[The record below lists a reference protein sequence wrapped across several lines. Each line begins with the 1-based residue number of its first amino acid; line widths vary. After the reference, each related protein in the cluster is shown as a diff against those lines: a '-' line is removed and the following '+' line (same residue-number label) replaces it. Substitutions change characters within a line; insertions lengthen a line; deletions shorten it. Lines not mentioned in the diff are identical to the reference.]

1 MGRAKV
7 VKYRNNRYQGSLSD
21 KECDILEMLLQTN
34 SVPDLRHCIYELSD
48 STVNDIINHYA
59 IGFEYNLEKQDRPLG
74 TLSDLQT
81 VGVAYMFW
89 AKSMILGDSVGLGKT
104 VQLAGLMNLLSST
117 YEKQGRDKPFS
128 ALIAVE
134 ATNLESIQHKLI
146 KFTGEYVYALPGDKK
161 YVESFLE
168 NYAVLS
174 HKGVRY
180 IVCNHSILKNP
191 QIISWLTSF
200 EESPFDLLCIDESSI
215 LGNPTSQMTKSVKG
229 IRKYF
234 SRVILLNATP
244 FESKL
249 DIFYTQLSVCDES
262 FLPTKTNFQ
271 KEYFVY
277 DYRGMYPRHTGK
289 YKNAETFRNLVSYR
303 YFARTRKANGG
314 KMVDCNFKLVMSP
327 LNKVQRTMMYK
338 TSLWRMVCD
347 CPSYIDQSITF
358 NEDAVPKLKSLWTLF
373 KTDLSE
379 ADSILIFAPYKE
391 SQKWISQWLT
401 NKGISNRIL
410 NGEIIGAERNKV
422 IRDFSSKLFRVLVT
436 NVQKGLDFDNCNHC
450 VFYSFDSNPQK
461 MVQAEGR
468 MTRSFDIVGKNVYL
482 LCSEGR
488 ERKTLDEAVS
498 AKAAASK
505 EFANADYSLIMSL
518 LLSESN

>member
-1 MGRAKV
+1 
-7 VKYRNNRYQGSLSD
+7 
-21 KECDILEMLLQTN
+21 
-34 SVPDLRHCIYELSD
+34 
-48 STVNDIINHYA
+48 
-59 IGFEYNLEKQDRPLG
+59 
-74 TLSDLQT
+74 
-81 VGVAYMFW
+81 
-89 AKSMILGDSVGLGKT
+89 
-104 VQLAGLMNLLSST
+104 
-117 YEKQGRDKPFS
+117 
-128 ALIAVE
+128 
-134 ATNLESIQHKLI
+134 
-146 KFTGEYVYALPGDKK
+146 
-161 YVESFLE
+161 
-168 NYAVLS
+168 
-174 HKGVRY
+174 
-180 IVCNHSILKNP
+180 
-191 QIISWLTSF
+191 
-200 EESPFDLLCIDESSI
+200 
-215 LGNPTSQMTKSVKG
+215 MT
-229 IRKYF
+229 
-234 SRVILLNATP
+234 
-244 FESKL
+244 
-249 DIFYTQLSVCDES
+249 
-262 FLPTKTNFQ
+262 
-271 KEYFVY
+271 
-277 DYRGMYPRHTGK
+277 TGK

-314 KMVDCNFKLVMSP
+314 KMIDCNFKLVMSP

-410 NGEIIGAERNKV
+410 NGEITGAERNKV